1 VDAAAYP
8 MVPNAA
14 PTGATAG
21 LELSALAAQVV
32 LRGAASAMAP
42 IRRDARTG
50 VNAQQ
55 ATAASGPSEKEGRDA
70 SKAMM
75 IMYAT
80 LEATARRGKSAEKAG
95 ATVGDRLGHDFG

>member
-1 VDAAAYP
+1 MDAAAYP

-14 PTGATAG
+14 PTGVTAG

-50 VNAQQ
+50 DSAQR
-55 ATAASGPSEKEGRDA
+55 ATAASIGSEKARDA
-70 SKAMM
+70 SKA
-75 IMYAT
+75 ILIVYAT
-80 LEATARRGKSAEKAG
+80 PEAIARRITSAEKAG
-95 ATVGDRLGHDFG
+95 ATLSDRFGHDFG